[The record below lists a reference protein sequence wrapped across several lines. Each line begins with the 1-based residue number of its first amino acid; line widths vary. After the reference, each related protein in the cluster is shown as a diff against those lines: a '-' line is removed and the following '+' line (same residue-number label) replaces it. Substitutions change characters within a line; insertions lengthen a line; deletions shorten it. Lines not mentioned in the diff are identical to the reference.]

1 MVRLEGQNT
10 EQPSPYD
17 GFPLDYPVPGPH
29 YSPGSAMEEA
39 LGSCKFTGRLTPL
52 TSPWSLHLTVTILSY
67 PYTNNFVFATS
78 ISKLNQYA
86 FGDAHTGIKTSEE
99 QGND

>member
-1 MVRLEGQNT
+1 MTVFLWTTQYLVHTTALAG
-10 EQPSPYD
+10 
-17 GFPLDYPVPGPH
+17 
-29 YSPGSAMEEA
+29 AMEEA

-67 PYTNNFVFATS
+67 SYTNNFVFATS